1 MLRLLKNACLL
12 SLMLLPLLALSQNN
26 EGDFFVIKNISLA
39 GNNVTKPSTIYRELL
54 VNVGDTIFP
63 DDDSFEKL
71 RQSREN
77 LLNTSLFNFVDFS
90 WVDEDD
96 NGKVLVVDVVERWYL
111 WPYPYV
117 AYADRNISS
126 WLEAKDISRLS
137 LGFDLVYSNLFG
149 LKHELGLTVI
159 GGYNQKL
166 AFLYDIPYLTDN
178 QRLGLSVSSGYL
190 RDKEMPFMTIDD
202 KVAYF
207 NGGRDFAQKSF
218 FTSLKPYFRF
228 GYRNRLFLE
237 LN

>member
-96 NGKVLVVDVVERWYL
+96 NGKVLVVDVVEQ
-111 WPYPYV
+111 
-117 AYADRNISS
+117 
-126 WLEAKDISRLS
+126 
-137 LGFDLVYSNLFG
+137 
-149 LKHELGLTVI
+149 I
-159 GGYNQKL
+159 GR
-166 AFLYDIPYLTDN
+166 AH
-178 QRLGLSVSSGYL
+178 V
-190 RDKEMPFMTIDD
+190 
-202 KVAYF
+202 
-207 NGGRDFAQKSF
+207 
-218 FTSLKPYFRF
+218 
-228 GYRNRLFLE
+228 
-237 LN
+237 